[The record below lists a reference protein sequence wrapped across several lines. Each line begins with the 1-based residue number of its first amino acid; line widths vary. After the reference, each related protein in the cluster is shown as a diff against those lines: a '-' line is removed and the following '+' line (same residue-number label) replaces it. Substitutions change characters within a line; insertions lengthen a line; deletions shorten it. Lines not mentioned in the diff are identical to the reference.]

1 MQSVQIDFND
11 AIYRAT
17 GIRAESGAM
26 REVKLEPE
34 PGVTYTL
41 QATKINVGG
50 RETLYLGLRNAY
62 GAAVEDLQVKLS
74 GRVLGVDR
82 TKSQDA
88 VVIEGMDVEK
98 LRDLELISPSRSIH
112 VKLHI
117 TLEEPLAPEATAKH
131 RKKQEQKAQHTEK
144 KRE

>member
-1 MQSVQIDFND
+1 MQTVQIDFND

-26 REVKLEPE
+26 REVQFEPE

-41 QATKINVGG
+41 QATKIHVGG
-50 RETLYLGLRNAY
+50 RETFYIGLKNAY
-62 GAAVEDLQVKLS
+62 GAAVEDLQVKLAGS
-74 GRVLGVDR
+74 VLKIDSK
-82 TKSQDA
+82 KSQDA
-88 VVIEGMDVEK
+88 VVIEGKDEED
-98 LRDLELISPSRSIH
+98 LRDLELLSPSRTIH
-112 VKLHI
+112 LRLHI
-117 TLEEPLAPEATAKH
+117 TLEKPLSPEATAKR